1 MGRHDSCSSLGHL
14 ESASPSSMHLNNR
27 NVANGAH
34 AKTPL
39 VPVVS
44 SVDGELRKKR
54 KDRDVGLTPMSTDTV
69 AVQTKRCQNK
79 SLQGMQWFE
88 YDADIVDNLSKTKRF
103 ATECMS
109 DDVASLMS
117 LNSSHQDG
125 DSPSPLSKYRKKQR
139 HDDRTSAPET
149 RLSLTQQNHAD
160 DDACVTPVK
169 SRLHATITSDA
180 VGPISPSDTTPE
192 DHMDLRR
199 TALVRLALRHKGE
212 PS

>member
-1 MGRHDSCSSLGHL
+1 MGRHDSCSSFGHL
-14 ESASPSSMHLNNR
+14 ESASPSRMHPSTND
-27 NVANGAH
+27 GGT

-39 VPVVS
+39 APVVS
-44 SVDGELRKKR
+44 SVEDELRKKR
-54 KDRDVGLTPMSTDTV
+54 KDRDIGMTPMSTDTV

-79 SLQGMQWFE
+79 SLAGMQWFE

-139 HDDRTSAPET
+139 HDDRTVVPEV
-149 RLSLTQQNHAD
+149 RVSCTQQNHTEY
-160 DDACVTPVK
+160 DACVTPVK
-169 SRLHATITSDA
+169 SRLHATITSGA
-180 VGPISPSDTTPE
+180 AGVGPISPSDTTPE
-192 DHMDLRR
+192 DHVDLRR